1 MEKKTP
7 KKRKKLSKKQEEK
20 RKLAK
25 SLKNKQYY
33 AKRKREKD
41 ILNGIE
47 PKHEIIIEEPKIK
60 KLKREF
66 CMIALS
72 SHKQVIDIL
81 YKSNLQQSA
90 YKKFN
95 EIIDENE
102 KNIIFL

>member
-7 KKRKKLSKKQEEK
+7 KKRRKLSKKQEEK

-47 PKHEIIIEEPKIK
+47 PKHEIIIEISAIFVNVYHSYETDDLSV
-60 KLKREF
+60 KLARTGS
-66 CMIALS
+66 AL
-72 SHKQVIDIL
+72 
-81 YKSNLQQSA
+81 
-90 YKKFN
+90 
-95 EIIDENE
+95 
-102 KNIIFL
+102 